1 MPDPDGA
8 DGARRPLGRRRLGV
22 LAGTAALAGLARPAL
37 IGSAAA
43 QPGPQGGFPNRPIR
57 VVIAF
62 AAGGNSDTMA
72 RLIQPRLSE
81 FLGQPVVVEN
91 RTGAGGALAAGQIA
105 AAPADGHTLLFD
117 AASFIIAQFIHRN
130 LPFDYERDFV
140 PVGMVAEVPY
150 ILAVS
155 NGTGI
160 RDLKGYLEQA
170 KIVRDGMPFGS
181 PGIGNTGHLA
191 GALLAHRSGTRME
204 HIPYRGGAEVARDLA
219 AGTLPSGYLS
229 LNSLAPVLEAGRARA
244 IALTSGRRMGVENVP
259 TVAESGFPDFDLTSW
274 NALFCRAGTP
284 EPVRRRLE
292 EAVNFATQDEEVRRR
307 LATMGASAVP
317 AEADRLAARLISER
331 TLVQN
336 LMRDTGIS
344 FG

>member
-1 MPDPDGA
+1 MPQPRA
-8 DGARRPLGRRRLGV
+8 PLRRRHL
-22 LAGTAALAGLARPAL
+22 AALAGAALLPAPAL
-37 IGSAAA
+37 LA
-43 QPGPQGGFPNRPIR
+43 QGTGTGFPNRPVR

-62 AAGGNSDTMA
+62 APGGNSDTMA
-72 RLIQPRLSE
+72 RLIQPRMAE
-81 FLGQPVVVEN
+81 FLGQSVVVEN

-117 AASFIIAQFIHRN
+117 AASFIIAQFIQRN
-130 LPFDYERDFV
+130 LPFDYERDFL

-160 RDLKGYLEQA
+160 TDLKGYIAQA
-170 KIVRDGMPFGS
+170 RITQGGMPFGT
-181 PGIGNTGHLA
+181 PGVGNTGHLA
-191 GALLAHRSGTRME
+191 GALLAHRSGVRME

-229 LNSLAPVLEAGRARA
+229 ANSLHPVIEAGKARP
-244 IALTSGRRMGVENVP
+244 IALTSGERRGGIEGVP
-259 TVAESGFPDFDLTSW
+259 TIAESGFPGFDLTSW
-274 NALFCRAGTP
+274 NAMFCRAGTP

-292 EAVNFATQDEEVRRR
+292 EAVNFATSDDEVRRR
-307 LATMGASAVP
+307 LATMGAVAVP
-317 AEADRLAARLISER
+317 AEADKLGARLVSER
-331 TLVQN
+331 ALVQG

>member
-1 MPDPDGA
+1 MPQNAGPG
-8 DGARRPLGRRRLGV
+8 LRRRHLAMLAGASLLPAPAV
-22 LAGTAALAGLARPAL
+22 LAQGT
-37 IGSAAA
+37 GS
-43 QPGPQGGFPNRPIR
+43 FPNRPIR
-57 VVIAF
+57 IVTAF

-81 FLGQPVVVEN
+81 FLGQSVVVEN
-91 RTGAGGALAAGQIA
+91 RTGAGGALAAGQVA
-105 AAPADGHTLLFD
+105 GAPADGHTLLFD

-130 LPFDYERDFV
+130 LPFDYEKDFA

-150 ILAVS
+150 ILAVTRS
-155 NGTGI
+155 TGI
-160 RDLKGYLEQA
+160 TDLKGYVDQA
-170 KIVRDGMPFGS
+170 RITEGGMPFGS
-181 PGIGNTGHLA
+181 PGVGNTGHLA

-229 LNSLAPVLEAGRARA
+229 LNSLSPVLEAGRARA

-259 TVAESGFPDFDLTSW
+259 TIAESGYPGFDLTSW
-274 NALFCRAGTP
+274 NAVFCRAGTP

-292 EAVNFATQDEEVRRR
+292 EAVNFATDDEEVRRR
-307 LATMGASAVP
+307 LGAMGASPVP
-317 AEADRLAARLISER
+317 AEADKLSARLTSER
-331 TLVQN
+331 RLIQD

>member
-1 MPDPDGA
+1 MRFPKG
-8 DGARRPLGRRRLGV
+8 PLFRRRQLG
-22 LAGTAALAGLARPAL
+22 ALAGGALLPAPAVLA
-37 IGSAAA
+37 
-43 QPGPQGGFPNRPIR
+43 QGTGTFPNRPIR

-81 FLGQPVVVEN
+81 FLGQSVVVEN
-91 RTGAGGALAAGQIA
+91 RTGAGGALAAGQVA

-130 LPFDYERDFV
+130 LPFDYEKDFA
-140 PVGMVAEVPY
+140 PIGMVAEVPY
-150 ILAVS
+150 ILAVTNS
-155 NGTGI
+155 TGI
-160 RDLKGYLEQA
+160 TDLKGYVEQA
-170 KIVRDGMPFGS
+170 KIMRDGMPYGS

-191 GALLAHRSGTRME
+191 GALLAHRSGTKME

-259 TVAESGFPDFDLTSW
+259 TIAESGFPGFDLTSW
-274 NALFCRAGTP
+274 NAMFCRTGTP

-292 EAVNFATQDEEVRRR
+292 EAVNFATADEEVRRR
-307 LATMGASAVP
+307 LGTMGASAVP
-317 AEADRLAARLISER
+317 AEADKLAARLISER
-331 TLVQN
+331 ALVQN

>member
-1 MPDPDGA
+1 MPLNTRALFHRRQLTTLAGA
-8 DGARRPLGRRRLGV
+8 ALLPAPAV
-22 LAGTAALAGLARPAL
+22 LAQGT
-37 IGSAAA
+37 
-43 QPGPQGGFPNRPIR
+43 GGFPNRPIR
-57 VVIAF
+57 VVTAF

-105 AAPADGHTLLFD
+105 SAPADGHTLLFD

-130 LPFDYERDFV
+130 LPFDYERDFM

-150 ILAVS
+150 ILAVGT
-155 NGTGI
+155 GTGI
-160 RDLKGYLEQA
+160 TDLKGYLEQA
-170 KIVRDGMPFGS
+170 RTMQGGMSYGS
-181 PGIGNTGHLA
+181 PGVGNTGHLA
-191 GALLAHRSGTRME
+191 GALLAHRSGTKME

-229 LNSLAPVLEAGRARA
+229 ANSLNPAIEAGKARP
-244 IALTSGRRMGVENVP
+244 IALTSGERRGGIEGVP
-259 TVAESGFPDFDLTSW
+259 TIAESGFPGFDLTSW
-274 NALFCRAGTP
+274 NALFCRTGTP
-284 EPVRRRLE
+284 DPIRRRLE
-292 EAVNFATQDEEVRRR
+292 EAVDFATRDEEVRRR
-307 LATMGASAVP
+307 LTVMGASAVP
-317 AEADRLAARLISER
+317 PDADKLAARLVSER
-331 TLVQN
+331 AMVQG